1 MNPELC
7 DLLENG
13 GVVSCF
19 LADENGIPLD
29 PFDPSS
35 NLCTEGILTQSRKD
49 VDIVLPNGEIA
60 ALQNINIRKA
70 GFIVVQVTNGIDTC
84 VSEPIPFCKVENVLL
99 CAPEG
104 TDINCR
110 ITDFRCYAVVHCQN
124 GFYQSVEIFLDIC
137 QEIQSVTETVI
148 EITGNFCSPREQL
161 IRNRCP
167 LPIMPPQCGEEQ
179 DQVADQL
186 EIITECVKDND
197 LVQQEIICVNTEKVY
212 DWVGIQS
219 KLEIRRSAEDAPFI
233 CDICTIDLFVSAAIT
248 CEGTISGTV
257 ECDGEPVE
265 GATVVLTASS
275 DIVTIVP
282 NPVITDAFGSFEA
295 TVTVPEGTDP
305 TEVIITASSVVNN
318 QAISST
324 AETIVSCPEEPCTLE
339 LFAAGPIECNG
350 FISGNITC
358 GDTSIPDV
366 PVTLTAV
373 PDIIEFDPNPAITGE
388 GGNFFSGITVPDE
401 TPSTPVEI
409 TATATV
415 DGEVLSDTISVTV
428 SCDQAC
434 VLVLESAAEITCEGE
449 ITGTLTCDGIP
460 QEGVLINFSSF
471 PDTGTFDPDPAITE
485 ADGTFTTTLTIPEG
499 TPETAI
505 FVTAQ
510 ATVGDE
516 TVTDTI
522 GIQVDCPGEEC
533 PCKFRIG
540 IQGNRA
546 EAEVD
551 ITANGVPSTLSGTI
565 NVTAIQCFTAAPMC
579 NPAVDN
585 FNVTFGDNGSTIN
598 FTQGRRIE
606 IECIGNTFASVR
618 GTANV
623 SGNVLPEGVY
633 EVTITLTIGPDDIGT
648 WTVDATDTEGNTF
661 TTTFEAEI
669 SPPTFIG
676 ECDETP

>member
-1 MNPELC
+1 M
-7 DLLENG
+7 
-13 GVVSCF
+13 
-19 LADENGIPLD
+19 
-29 PFDPSS
+29 
-35 NLCTEGILTQSRKD
+35 
-49 VDIVLPNGEIA
+49 
-60 ALQNINIRKA
+60 
-70 GFIVVQVTNGIDTC
+70 
-84 VSEPIPFCKVENVLL
+84 
-99 CAPEG
+99 
-104 TDINCR
+104 
-110 ITDFRCYAVVHCQN
+110 
-124 GFYQSVEIFLDIC
+124 
-137 QEIQSVTETVI
+137 
-148 EITGNFCSPREQL
+148 
-161 IRNRCP
+161 
-167 LPIMPPQCGEEQ
+167 
-179 DQVADQL
+179 
-186 EIITECVKDND
+186 
-197 LVQQEIICVNTEKVY
+197 
-212 DWVGIQS
+212 
-219 KLEIRRSAEDAPFI
+219 
-233 CDICTIDLFVSAAIT
+233 
-248 CEGTISGTV
+248 
-257 ECDGEPVE
+257 
-265 GATVVLTASS
+265 
-275 DIVTIVP
+275 
-282 NPVITDAFGSFEA
+282 
-295 TVTVPEGTDP
+295 
-305 TEVIITASSVVNN
+305 
-318 QAISST
+318 
-324 AETIVSCPEEPCTLE
+324 
-339 LFAAGPIECNG
+339 
-350 FISGNITC
+350 
-358 GDTSIPDV
+358 
-366 PVTLTAV
+366 
-373 PDIIEFDPNPAITGE
+373 
-388 GGNFFSGITVPDE
+388 
-401 TPSTPVEI
+401 
-409 TATATV
+409 
-415 DGEVLSDTISVTV
+415 
-428 SCDQAC
+428 
-434 VLVLESAAEITCEGE
+434 TCEGE